1 MTGPIDHF
9 DIACSVTSLYDQDG
23 FLGIQYD
30 AEGAEASSADDSAT
44 PGGGGVR
51 DYEVV
56 QPGGIFYRPLD
67 PVSDASGTIDPTQA
81 GQVLYFLEGGRGFA
95 LPLGDPRVTAILPTV
110 AGGSTLLYSACGSF
124 VRLEGSGPA
133 QGQISIYTTDDGT
146 TNGYVVGLNVWP
158 NEIRMIPPGGGRH
171 TADVTGFRW
180 VDGSGARM
188 TLGTQGGSVPGV
200 SAVFDILADA
210 ATLDAPYV
218 MLGRKGALK
227 RGPAV
232 RADQLQMLVIAP
244 IITALN
250 ALTSTVEALA
260 AAPAVN
266 GSPPAGIAAL
276 LPALQAAVSALSEV
290 SSPTITPDML
300 YASSG
305 VQVA

>member
-1 MTGPIDHF
+1 MDGPIDHF
-9 DIACSVTSLYDQDG
+9 DIGNVVASIYDADG
-23 FLGIQYD
+23 YLGIQID
-30 AEGAEASSADDSAT
+30 AEGSEASTPTANAT

-51 DYEVV
+51 DYESV
-56 QPGGIFYRPLD
+56 QPAGVFYRPID
-67 PVSDASGTIDPTQA
+67 PVADASGTLDATKA

-95 LPLGDPRVTAILPTV
+95 LPLGDPRITAILPTV

-146 TNGYVVGLNVWP
+146 TDGYVVGFNVWP
-158 NEIRMIPPGGGRH
+158 TEIRMIPPGGGRH

-200 SAVFDILADA
+200 DAVFDIMADA
-210 ATLDAPYV
+210 ATLDAQYV
-218 MLGRKGALK
+218 ALGRKGALG

-232 RADQLQMLVIAP
+232 RGDQLQTLLVAP
-244 IITALN
+244 LLTALQ
-250 ALTSTVEALA
+250 AIATTVEALA

-266 GSPPAGIAAL
+266 GSPPAGLATLI
-276 LPALQAAVSALSEV
+276 PPLQAAISALSQFA
-290 SSPTITPDML
+290 SPTVTPQML
-300 YASSG
+300 WMSSG
-305 VQVA
+305 VTVA